1 MGIRT
6 KDIRTTKYG
15 VKTGPASGKSRG
27 YVQGLDR

>member
-15 VKTGPASGKSRG
+15 VKIGPVSGKK
-27 YVQGLDR
+27 QGVRPRAR

>member
-6 KDIRTTKYG
+6 KDINTTKGG
-15 VKTGPASGKSRG
+15 VKTGRASEKRG

>member
-6 KDIRTTKYG
+6 KDINTKEGG
-15 VKTGPASGKSRG
+15 VKTGHASKKRG